1 MQALSCLA
9 HSHVHTLTL
18 CYECRGSV
26 RGGARGSMDP
36 PEFGTFRDLIS
47 EKGDFVIL
55 VTLLWTPRNENPNG
69 ASETQYVILPLDI
82 VLLLIQVTVIF
93 EHILQFY

>member
-1 MQALSCLA
+1 M
-9 HSHVHTLTL
+9 
-18 CYECRGSV
+18 GV
-26 RGGARGSMDP
+26 RGVHGH

-69 ASETQYVILPLDI
+69 ASVP
-82 VLLLIQVTVIF
+82 
-93 EHILQFY
+93 